1 MKKSVKIY
9 ALVLLLSSST
19 IASGQK
25 HTLDS
30 IHVRIDN
37 NLELS
42 LTIYEYADLAENVEK
57 DLKSLQSIL
66 KDNFDVPEK
75 ESYTIDYV
83 ADKLVSIKQTEPGK
97 KIIWENGSQSSYQY
111 SKQCNINS
119 NKYFLNIQY
128 NEPESLISDTLI
140 IRLKEVIDTIS
151 HIQGRLSKSYNFS
164 FVGETLIHD
173 KQFDKVN
180 GRMDVINLKGGVG
193 LNLIKNQPVIDLS
206 AEIGIL
212 FSKKGILKNQY
223 YLSYNQLSDFDENS
237 KVNLN
242 GFVNIGYRYNLSN
255 DLNDPNWLGLEVGFL
270 TAENGE
276 LFEKNTYK
284 FGFNWEIGKYISVS
298 PQFYLSGDFKVFYP
312 AIRIGFGF

>member
-19 IASGQK
+19 FASGQK

-97 KIIWENGSQSSYQY
+97 KIIWENGSQTTYQFNN
-111 SKQCNINS
+111 QCNINS

-140 IRLKEVIDTIS
+140 IRLKGS
-151 HIQGRLSKSYNFS
+151 NRYHKPYSKQIF
-164 FVGETLIHD
+164 
-173 KQFDKVN
+173 
-180 GRMDVINLKGGVG
+180 
-193 LNLIKNQPVIDLS
+193 
-206 AEIGIL
+206 
-212 FSKKGILKNQY
+212 
-223 YLSYNQLSDFDENS
+223 
-237 KVNLN
+237 
-242 GFVNIGYRYNLSN
+242 
-255 DLNDPNWLGLEVGFL
+255 
-270 TAENGE
+270 
-276 LFEKNTYK
+276 
-284 FGFNWEIGKYISVS
+284 
-298 PQFYLSGDFKVFYP
+298 
-312 AIRIGFGF
+312 